1 LNKALKAVSK
11 IYEVKRKKIQL
22 DNTFIKE
29 VQQKH
34 IGTVELLNEYLKDDD
49 ENLIIIA
56 NKETTEDVNT
66 TILQIGKENGVSIY
80 LSDITLNAI
89 QSEVLEIFFEN
100 NLSISLSDL
109 EVFAKSK
116 GFFKNQLIESI
127 NETCYAIL
135 DDILIEED
143 ENFYTI
149 DEDYYQ
155 KLLIK

>member
-1 LNKALKAVSK
+1 
-11 IYEVKRKKIQL
+11 
-22 DNTFIKE
+22 
-29 VQQKH
+29 
-34 IGTVELLNEYLKDDD
+34 
-49 ENLIIIA
+49 
-56 NKETTEDVNT
+56 
-66 TILQIGKENGVSIY
+66 
-80 LSDITLNAI
+80 
-89 QSEVLEIFFEN
+89 VLEIFFEN

-149 DEDYYQ
+149 DENYYQ